1 MPDASIIEREGRALA
16 EAAQSPARVILFGSG
31 ARGDADAGSDPDFLV
46 IESSVEDR
54 IGKRFGSAARSV
66 TSECRSTS
74 SGWTRRSPLAGPR
87 CRGRWSTTRFAMG
100 GSSPSPE
107 QIEVAELLMR
117 RAESDVRACRRL
129 AGDPEMDDDVVGFH
143 AQQAVEKAVKVAL
156 ILRGVDF
163 RTHDLDFLIARAG
176 AVGWARSML
185 GR

>member
-1 MPDASIIEREGRALA
+1 
-16 EAAQSPARVILFGSG
+16 
-31 ARGDADAGSDPDFLV
+31 
-46 IESSVEDR
+46 
-54 IGKRFGSAARSV
+54 
-66 TSECRSTS
+66 
-74 SGWTRRSPLAGPR
+74 
-87 CRGRWSTTRFAMG
+87 MG

-129 AGDPEMDDDVVGFH
+129 AGNPEMDDDVVGFH
-143 AQQAVEKAVKVAL
+143 TQQAVEKAVKAAL

-163 RTHDLDFLIARAG
+163 PTTHDLDFLLARAG